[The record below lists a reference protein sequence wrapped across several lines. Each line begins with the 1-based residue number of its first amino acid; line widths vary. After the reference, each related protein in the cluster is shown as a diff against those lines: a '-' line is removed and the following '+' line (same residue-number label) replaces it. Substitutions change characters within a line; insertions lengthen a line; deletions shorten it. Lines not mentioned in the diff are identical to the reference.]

1 MHKKGGLGRGMAS
14 LLPAA
19 AIADDASY
27 FLCPIEQIRPNKNQ
41 PRKRFT
47 AEALEELAA
56 SIKAQGI
63 IQPLVVTK
71 RDGGYE
77 IIAGERRWRAAQRAG
92 LREVPVVIRDV
103 ADEAVLELALIENIQ
118 REELNVIEEAEAY
131 RTLVELFGIAQDEVA
146 RRVGK
151 SRTTITNT
159 LRLLRLPDDVRQD
172 LIEQRMSMGHARAL
186 LGLDDQSLIQRA
198 RHEIIAKQLSVRA
211 TEELVNRLKRGGVVS
226 KRPPQQPD
234 LLLMAVEEQLQRRFQ
249 SRVTISR
256 NAKGQGALSIAFG
269 STDELT
275 RIIDLLQE

>member
-159 LRLLRLPDDVRQD
+159 LRLLRLPDDIRQD

-249 SRVTISR
+249 SRVSISR

>member
-159 LRLLRLPDDVRQD
+159 LRLLRLPDDIRQD

>member
-198 RHEIIAKQLSVRA
+198 RHEIIAKQISVRA

>member
-226 KRPPQQPD
+226 KRHPQQPD